1 MNRKANDYNNVR
13 IEDGMIYGL
22 TMSYHFNVRL
32 SESENPSVCPRVD
45 FDGMPMETLCRKAW
59 DAMKVSAR
67 PSMKKLDV
75 EQLDELYNNQD
86 INWSVMVSQA
96 AADMRAKTASMTDE
110 QLDREIERLKA
121 MRKSSGGLDEG

>member
-1 MNRKANDYNNVR
+1 MDRKMNDYKNMR
-13 IEDGMIYGL
+13 IEDGKVYGL

-32 SESENPSVCPRVD
+32 SETDNPSVCPKVN
-45 FDGMPMETLCRKAW
+45 FDGMPVEILCKKAW

-75 EQLDELYNNQD
+75 DQLEEMYNGQD
-86 INWSVMVSQA
+86 IDWSVMVSQA
-96 AADMRAKTASMTDE
+96 AADMRAKTLNMTDE

-121 MRKSSGGLDEG
+121 LRRQSGGLDKA